1 MAFSDSAKYKGV
13 GRPMLIS
20 LHALKLGNKLTH

>member
-1 MAFSDSAKYKGV
+1 MAFCDSAKYKGV

-20 LHALKLGNKLTH
+20 LHALKLGN